1 MSMGEGGFSEDDSS
15 GVTEDLN
22 LNEIDSEA
30 KMKKLKKQADDA
42 VKAQK
47 KTEEAR
53 EKQDKDL
60 QKMAENLLK
69 YEEKERQRNIFKG
82 GVSPMGESESALNKR
97 MYDQQDKTFIG
108 QPKGYGDKDEEYA
121 QRETRDKASK
131 SPMASMNEA
140 RLKFLEAKIQEQR
153 ARKEGDAQL
162 QAQLAK
168 ISKVQNTFISK
179 LGQLKGLA
187 SNPTGGGPIGMIN
200 KFSGLLGK
208 GGGLKGMMM
217 AGGIYGAIALAVFEM
232 GKAVF
237 ETVSAM
243 VIEQFGAGGV
253 FDVRKM
259 VKDEVSTIVSF
270 KEMID
275 REQGMVFF
283 SGDTSEILRQG
294 APQNANLKQMEYG
307 HKQFIQMFNN

>member
-1 MSMGEGGFSEDDSS
+1 MGEGGFSEDDSS
-15 GVTEDLN
+15 GVTEELN
-22 LNEIDSEA
+22 LNEIDTEA

-47 KTEEAR
+47 RTEEAR

-69 YEEKERQRNIFKG
+69 YEEKEQRANIFKG
-82 GVSPMGESESALNKR
+82 GKPPMGESKSALNKR
-97 MYDQQDKTFIG
+97 MYEQQEQSVIG
-108 QPKGYGDKDEEYA
+108 QPKGYGEKDEEFA
-121 QRETRDKASK
+121 QREIRDKISK
-131 SPMASMNEA
+131 SPMAQTDKS
-140 RLKFLEAKIQEQR
+140 RLEFLEAKVQEQR
-153 ARKEGDAQL
+153 ARKRGDEENARKI
-162 QAQLAK
+162 AK
-168 ISKVQNTFISK
+168 ISKHQTNIISK
-179 LGQLKGLA
+179 FNQLKGVA
-187 SNPTGGGPIGMIN
+187 TNPTGGGPIGMIN

-208 GGGLKGMMM
+208 GGGLKGLMMM
-217 AGGIYGAIALAVFEM
+217 GGVYGAIALAVFEI

-237 ETVSAM
+237 EAVSAM
-243 VIEQFGAGGV
+243 VVQQFGAGGV

-275 REQGMVFF
+275 REQGMVYF

-294 APQNANLKQMEYG
+294 SPQNANTKEMEYG

>member
-22 LNEIDSEA
+22 LNEIDTEA

-69 YEEKERQRNIFKG
+69 YEEREQRKGIFKG
-82 GVSPMGESESALNKR
+82 GISPTGESESALTKR
-97 MYDQQDKTFIG
+97 MYEEGGQTVIG
-108 QPKGYGDKDEEYA
+108 QPKGYGDKDEEFA
-121 QRETRDKASK
+121 SREIRDKQSK
-131 SPMASMNEA
+131 SPMGQMNES
-140 RLKFLEAKIQEQR
+140 RLKFLEARIQISR
-153 ARKEGDAQL
+153 ARKEGDAKL
-162 QAQLAK
+162 QEQLAK
-168 ISKVQNTFISK
+168 ISKTQTQFISK

-187 SNPTGGGPIGMIN
+187 SNPTAGGPMGMIN
-200 KFSGLLGK
+200 RFGNLMGK
-208 GGGLKGMMM
+208 GGVSKLLMM
-217 AGGIYGAIALAVFEM
+217 GGIYGAIALAVFEM
-232 GKAVF
+232 GKAVV
-237 ETVSAM
+237 ETVTAM
-243 VIEQFGAGGV
+243 IVEQFGAGGV

-275 REQGMVFF
+275 REQGMVYF

-294 APQNANLKQMEYG
+294 APQNANTKQMEYG

>member
-22 LNEIDSEA
+22 LNEIDTES

-69 YEEKERQRNIFKG
+69 YEEREQQRGIFKG
-82 GVSPMGESESALNKR
+82 GKSPMGESESALNKR
-97 MYDQQDKTFIG
+97 MYDQQDKSMIG

-121 QRETRDKASK
+121 QREIRDKASK
-131 SPMASMNEA
+131 SPIGELNKA
-140 RLKFLEAKIQEQR
+140 RLKYLEGKIQEQR

-168 ISKVQNTFISK
+168 ISKVQSTFISK

-187 SNPTGGGPIGMIN
+187 SNPTGGGAMGMVN
-200 KFSGLLGK
+200 KFSSLLGK
-208 GGGLKGMMM
+208 GGGIKGMMM
-217 AGGIYGAIALAVFEM
+217 MGGIYGAIALAVFEM
-232 GKAVF
+232 GKAVV
-237 ETVSAM
+237 ETVTAM

-275 REQGMVFF
+275 REQGMVYF

-294 APQNANLKQMEYG
+294 SPQNANTKEMEYG

>member
-15 GVTEDLN
+15 GVTEELN
-22 LNEIDSEA
+22 LNEIDTES

-47 KTEEAR
+47 RTEEAR

-69 YEEKERQRNIFKG
+69 YEEREQRRGIFKG
-82 GVSPMGESESALNKR
+82 GISPTGESESALTKR
-97 MYDQQDKTFIG
+97 MYEEGDQTVIG
-108 QPKGYGDKDEEYA
+108 QPKGYTDKDEEFA
-121 QRETRDKASK
+121 NREIRDKQSK
-131 SPMASMNEA
+131 SPMGQINES
-140 RLKFLEAKIQEQR
+140 RLKFLEARMQISR
-153 ARKEGDAQL
+153 ARKEGDAKL

-168 ISKVQNTFISK
+168 ISKTQTTFISK
-179 LGQLKGLA
+179 LHQLKGLA
-187 SNPTGGGPIGMIN
+187 SNPTAGGPMGMIN
-200 KFSGLLGK
+200 KFGNLMGK
-208 GGGLKGMMM
+208 GGVSKLLMM
-217 AGGIYGAIALAVFEM
+217 GGIYGAIALAVYEM
-232 GKAVF
+232 GKAVV
-237 ETVSAM
+237 ETVTAM

-275 REQGMVFF
+275 REQGMVYF

-294 APQNANLKQMEYG
+294 APQNANTKQMEYG

>member
-1 MSMGEGGFSEDDSS
+1 FSEDDSS

-47 KTEEAR
+47 RTEEAR
-53 EKQDKDL
+53 EKQDKDI

-82 GVSPMGESESALNKR
+82 GQSPMGESESALNKR

-140 RLKFLEAKIQEQR
+140 RLKFLEARIQEQR

-168 ISKVQNTFISK
+168 ISKVQSTFISK

-187 SNPTGGGPIGMIN
+187 SNPTGGGAMGMVN
-200 KFSGLLGK
+200 KFSSLLGK
-208 GGGLKGMMM
+208 GGGVKGMMM
-217 AGGIYGAIALAVFEM
+217 MGGIYGAIALAVFEM
-232 GKAVF
+232 GK
-237 ETVSAM
+237 
-243 VIEQFGAGGV
+243 
-253 FDVRKM
+253 
-259 VKDEVSTIVSF
+259 
-270 KEMID
+270 
-275 REQGMVFF
+275 
-283 SGDTSEILRQG
+283 
-294 APQNANLKQMEYG
+294 
-307 HKQFIQMFNN
+307 

>member
-15 GVTEDLN
+15 GVTEELN
-22 LNEIDSEA
+22 LNEIDTES

-47 KTEEAR
+47 RTEEAR

-69 YEEKERQRNIFKG
+69 YEEREQRRGIFKG
-82 GVSPMGESESALNKR
+82 GISPTGESESALTKR
-97 MYDQQDKTFIG
+97 MYEEGGQTVIG
-108 QPKGYGDKDEEYA
+108 QPKGYSDKDEEFA
-121 QRETRDKASK
+121 SREIRDKQSK
-131 SPMASMNEA
+131 SPMGQINES
-140 RLKFLEAKIQEQR
+140 RLKFLEARMQISR
-153 ARKEGDAQL
+153 ARKEGDEKL

-168 ISKVQNTFISK
+168 ISKTQTTFISK
-179 LGQLKGLA
+179 LHQLKGLA
-187 SNPTGGGPIGMIN
+187 SNPTAGGPMGMIN
-200 KFSGLLGK
+200 KFGNLMGK
-208 GGGLKGMMM
+208 GGVSKLMMM
-217 AGGIYGAIALAVFEM
+217 GGIYGAIALAVYEM
-232 GKAVF
+232 GKAVV
-237 ETVSAM
+237 ETVTAM

-275 REQGMVFF
+275 REQGMVYF

-294 APQNANLKQMEYG
+294 APQNANTKQMEYG

>member
-22 LNEIDSEA
+22 LNEIDSES

-47 KTEEAR
+47 RTEEAR
-53 EKQDKDL
+53 EKQDKDI
-60 QKMAENLLK
+60 QKMAENLIK

-82 GVSPMGESESALNKR
+82 GQSPMGESESALNKR

-140 RLKFLEAKIQEQR
+140 RLKFLEARIQEQR

-168 ISKVQNTFISK
+168 ISKVQSTFISK

-187 SNPTGGGPIGMIN
+187 SNPTGGGAMGMVN
-200 KFSGLLGK
+200 KFSSLLGK
-208 GGGLKGMMM
+208 GGGVKGMMM
-217 AGGIYGAIALAVFEM
+217 MGGIYGAIALAVFEM
-232 GKAVF
+232 GKAIV
-237 ETVSAM
+237 ETVTAM

-275 REQGMVFF
+275 REQGLVYF

-294 APQNANLKQMEYG
+294 APQNANTKQMEYG